1 MVKLWDLAAQTPAPL
16 GTLVAGHGQAV
27 NSVAFSPDGQTM
39 AAAAD
44 DGLVTLW
51 DIKDPRNASPLG
63 PPLRAHGDP
72 VTSVA
77 FSQKDPRTIATASD
91 DKTLRVWD
99 LTVRER
105 PVPLGPPLEGHQ
117 AAVNSVAI
125 GAKGIMASA
134 SDDQTVRLWDLTT
147 LDAIRK
153 DPVGHA
159 CWRTER
165 GFNPDEWKSHI
176 PALPYQKTCPG

>member
-1 MVKLWDLAAQTPAPL
+1 MPSFALSRRQRGFESRW
-16 GTLVAGHGQAV
+16 GHHV
-27 NSVAFSPDGQTM
+27 R
-39 AAAAD
+39 
-44 DGLVTLW
+44 GLVEGYLGNTLW
-51 DIKDPRNASPLG
+51 DIKAPRNASLLG

-77 FSQKDPRTIATASD
+77 FSQKDARTIATASD

-99 LTVRER
+99 LTVKER
-105 PVPLGPPLEGHQ
+105 PVPLGPRLEGHQ

-159 CWRTER
+159 CM
-165 GFNPDEWKSHI
+165 
-176 PALPYQKTCPG
+176 AY